1 MGRISGYAWGLGFIG
16 GLLALLLCFIFF
28 DIGSKTDIKKTNI
41 LVGIWYIVFSVPA
54 FIILSDSNKIK
65 INSDKNNSSVFLSIK
80 NTFKKIKSYK
90 YVYRFLIARLFYN
103 DGLITIFALGGIYAV
118 GTLDFTFN
126 EVLILGIV
134 LNLCAGIGS
143 FIFGYYEDII
153 GVKKIINT
161 SLVF

>member
-65 INSDKNNSSVFLSIK
+65 INSDKNNSSVFYL
-80 NTFKKIKSYK
+80 
-90 YVYRFLIARLFYN
+90 
-103 DGLITIFALGGIYAV
+103 
-118 GTLDFTFN
+118 
-126 EVLILGIV
+126 
-134 LNLCAGIGS
+134 
-143 FIFGYYEDII
+143 
-153 GVKKIINT
+153 
-161 SLVF
+161 